1 MTLEDLLDRGLMRRR
16 IMLFAGLAVMLLAV
30 VHRMWPGGPPLGSDW
45 LGLALYLCGATVTVL
60 AAWPRATSAD
70 RPGSGTA

>member
-1 MTLEDLLDRGLMRRR
+1 MTLQNLLDRGLVRRR

-30 VHRMWPGGPPLGSDW
+30 LHRLWPGEPLGSDW

-60 AAWPRATSAD
+60 AAWPRVPSID
-70 RPGSGTA
+70 RSGRGAA